1 MRQIWLLAR
10 PKIARDTTVWLQYHL
25 WYVVC
30 GYACPLDHLY
40 KTCSVKHFAL
50 PNLTFKAFRVDQHLV
65 LVHPTCIKVS
75 MRKAP
80 GPGIWPYQAW
90 ASHKPPP
97 LTDTLDGMLFLQ
109 PPKTT
114 YQKYAFFG
122 MLLKKP
128 KYSFYLVKAIFSL
141 ESLKTNLQA
150 TNLDQN
156 LVFQRLSLEKWSFYH
171 VKASFLTL
179 EFRFQCWNLQIS
191 SQNCKN
197 EAFTR

>member
-1 MRQIWLLAR
+1 MYACIYICIIYHASNMIACT
-10 PKIARDTTVWLQYHL
+10 PKDCKRHYSVTTICL
-25 WYVVC
+25 
-30 GYACPLDHLY
+30 CPLDHLY
-40 KTCSVKHFAL
+40 KTCSVKHFTL
-50 PNLTFKAFRVDQHLV
+50 PNLTFKAFRVDQYLV

-128 KYSFYLVKAIFSL
+128 KYSFDLVEAIFSL
-141 ESLKTNLQA
+141 E
-150 TNLDQN
+150 
-156 LVFQRLSLEKWSFYH
+156 
-171 VKASFLTL
+171 
-179 EFRFQCWNLQIS
+179 
-191 SQNCKN
+191 
-197 EAFTR
+197 